1 MVYPKPMMRLQQ
13 LKDMGIPESILLRIY
28 RTRGQKVARK
38 ANPAKKNSPIIYDTA
53 ELEKVLQREQEAEN
67 RAIPRGGIPCLRE
80 VMRK

>member
-13 LKDMGIPESILLRIY
+13 LKAMGIPESILLRIY

-67 RAIPRGGIPCLRE
+67 RAIPRGGVPCIEGR
-80 VMRK
+80 

>member
-13 LKDMGIPESILLRIY
+13 LKAMGIPESILLRIY

-53 ELEKVLQREQEAEN
+53 ELEKVLQREREMEN

-80 VMRK
+80 VKK